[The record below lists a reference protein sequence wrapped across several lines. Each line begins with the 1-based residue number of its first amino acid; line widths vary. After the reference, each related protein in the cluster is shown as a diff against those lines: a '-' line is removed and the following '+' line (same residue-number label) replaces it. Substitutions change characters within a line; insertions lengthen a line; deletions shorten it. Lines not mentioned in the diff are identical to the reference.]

1 MPAKPIVLA
10 LVTFFHDLF
19 TVAWLGGLFTLALV
33 VLPTALGVWGRGPET
48 RRLMDGIQRRLS
60 PIVYVSIVGLA
71 ITGALLA
78 RRNPAYGGLL
88 SFANPYTTIV
98 SIKHLLMLAMAAAVH
113 DADRLL
119 REQVAEIIATSISD
133 VAMTMHD
140 GRMLMWGGV
149 DHSSRKGAVALPL
162 LTQPGQIY
170 DVSSPDLPTVR

>member
-98 SIKHLLMLAMAAAVH
+98 SIKHLLMLAMAAVA
-113 DADRLL
+113 LL
-119 REQVAEIIATSISD
+119 RS
-133 VAMTMHD
+133 
-140 GRMLMWGGV
+140 
-149 DHSSRKGAVALPL
+149 VALRAAPSVRLTMIGAGAGAPALSIRERLMGAL
-162 LTQPGQIY
+162 LYLNLFFGLLVLLLSGISVAIGTRVPP
-170 DVSSPDLPTVR
+170 V